1 MKRLCLNKL
10 DKGIVNA
17 VISRVWENERKL
29 SFPQDQKYEY
39 ETLLKLKLQDK
50 PVPNLRIQ
58 LDGFLT
64 AAVIAAAWQAKTLV
78 IVFRSNTIHNKL
90 ARHAEKERELLFTR
104 KATIFQSVF
113 MNPPTALLFERP
125 HARKWSQSVMMALKA
140 GGTGEM
146 LQNFGHEKFKKERI
160 LRCVEKYVAWV
171 VRITGN
177 DWEMAI

>member
-1 MKRLCLNKL
+1 MSGNLPFSL
-10 DKGIVNA
+10 G
-17 VISRVWENERKL
+17 NEKIKIYQIR
-29 SFPQDQKYEY
+29 
-39 ETLLKLKLQDK
+39 TLLQTSSFQSLSPDK
-50 PVPNLRIQ
+50 PVYVHIQ

-64 AAVIAAAWQAKTLV
+64 AAVIASAWQAKTLV